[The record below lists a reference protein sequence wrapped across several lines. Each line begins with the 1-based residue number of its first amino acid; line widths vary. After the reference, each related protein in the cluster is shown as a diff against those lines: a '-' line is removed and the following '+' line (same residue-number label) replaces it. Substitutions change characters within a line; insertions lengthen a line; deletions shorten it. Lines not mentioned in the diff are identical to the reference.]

1 MSLTP
6 VQQGGGSGVQRDVE
20 RVDSFELGVEEQQD
34 ALAIQSSFAVAH
46 ASSIIASVGTQ
57 SSASSTQVIPHSSN
71 IIAQPLSTG
80 VVPRLAR
87 HSFMGHGDEYLH
99 ADDLKRVLG
108 SAPDPLSRPAL
119 LNALAYKC
127 KNKACDLQCS
137 KRLDEI
143 NLFHLRQAWAIQ
155 VNLAGF
161 GDASRS
167 SDAAKHTILHH
178 YTPPSDGSLKGG
190 SFKNIEVQVEDRCG
204 TQRSVELCV
213 PTWAVCVANLGKS
226 TLHVP
231 PSSVDLDR

>member
-1 MSLTP
+1 MWHSSCHCCSDTHSSAANDVATSSMSLTP

-108 SAPDPLSRPAL
+108 FCARSLVSSSSAQCTGLQMQEQGMRSPMLEALGRDQFVPSASSLGYSSESGWIWGCLS
-119 LNALAYKC
+119 
-127 KNKACDLQCS
+127 
-137 KRLDEI
+137 
-143 NLFHLRQAWAIQ
+143 
-155 VNLAGF
+155 V
-161 GDASRS
+161 
-167 SDAAKHTILHH
+167 
-178 YTPPSDGSLKGG
+178 
-190 SFKNIEVQVEDRCG
+190 V
-204 TQRSVELCV
+204 
-213 PTWAVCVANLGKS
+213 
-226 TLHVP
+226 
-231 PSSVDLDR
+231 